1 MSAGRQGILAS
12 FFRFVVARRWW
23 VVASYVLLIP
33 PSIWFGLKV
42 EQDNSLDRMIVQTDP
57 DYANHKAFEKIF
69 GSGKYVL
76 LLAEA
81 ADPFTPEVLQRLD
94 RVERTLQSS
103 PEIEVSSAL
112 SIFRGAKGGFEASPA
127 QAEAFRRFAS
137 GTTLFREQGLVGEG
151 FLSIPIVL
159 SARTPEELK
168 VRLESV
174 DRAIAELEAN
184 PGPLTALRKVGLPYV
199 NRYLDEETHR
209 SSRRYFPFFGL
220 LVLGV
225 NLALYRSFRTLAA
238 FVLTLAVCLT
248 LTVGYI
254 GLTGGV
260 ITIVSPLVLLTI
272 LVTCTATLV
281 YIHSRFVEHPV
292 GRSIDERQIAAL
304 LNKFTACTA
313 SLFATAAGF
322 LGLVVSKIPP
332 IRNMGIWVAVGLFF
346 TWVVVFTLFPALQRI
361 LRTPTLQEKGIA
373 GGWFQG
379 FAERLPALSYRWR
392 WLLLS
397 SSLLLCVAG
406 AVAIFGLPGLLA
418 PMRIETNTLDYLSH
432 DSTLY
437 KDTRRLEQVISGL
450 SVTEV
455 WLAGPVGSLTEP
467 EVLRGINRFQE
478 ALRREKT
485 IGAVAGP
492 TTILRMMR
500 YLEGSGDRFPDDP
513 AVLAKMGADLEQ
525 LLPSQP
531 MLQRFI
537 EPTTLSQT
545 HLAVISRTVDYE
557 GFQQLDS
564 LIRQRWKE
572 AALTAP
578 ALAAFEVRIVG
589 TAPLEAKISHHLVPT
604 LVQSF
609 GLTVL
614 IIFGVFL
621 LVFRNGP
628 ARMLA
633 MIPSLVA
640 ILAMFAVMRVTGIAL
655 NVVTIL
661 VASIVLGASEN
672 DQIHFFYHFLE
683 KRRTG
688 STEESLVH
696 ALRIA
701 GRAIFFATLINAGGF
716 LALVFADLPPMR
728 QFAVLSALAF
738 LLSMVADFTALPA
751 ALWMVFRERP
761 DGRKRGETVGNTTT
775 HDQETNR

>member
-1 MSAGRQGILAS
+1 MSAGSQGILAS
-12 FFRFVVARRWW
+12 LLRFVVARRWW
-23 VVASYVLLIP
+23 VVSLYMLLIP

-42 EQDNSLDRMIVQTDP
+42 GQDNSLDRMIVQTDP

-69 GSGKYVL
+69 GSGQYVL

-94 RVERTLQSS
+94 RVERALQSS
-103 PEIEVSSAL
+103 PGVEVSSAL
-112 SIFRGAKGGFEASPA
+112 SIFRRAKGGFEASPA
-127 QAEAFRRFAS
+127 QAEAFRRFAY

-151 FLSIPIVL
+151 FLTIPIVL
-159 SARTPEELK
+159 SAGSPEELK
-168 VRLESV
+168 VKLGSV
-174 DRAIAELEAN
+174 DRAIAGLEAN
-184 PGPLTALRKVGLPYV
+184 LAPLTALRKVGLPYV
-199 NRYLDEETHR
+199 NRYLDEETR
-209 SSRRYFPFFGL
+209 RASLRYFPLFGL

-238 FVLTLAVCLT
+238 FVLTLGVCVT
-248 LTVGYI
+248 LTVGYV

-260 ITIVSPLVLLTI
+260 ITIVSPLVPMTI
-272 LVTCTATLV
+272 LTTCTATLV
-281 YIHSRFVEHPV
+281 YIHSRFVEHPA

-332 IRNMGIWVAVGLFF
+332 IRDMGIWVAVGLSF

-361 LRTPTLQEKGIA
+361 LRTPTLQERRIA
-373 GGWFQG
+373 GAWFQDL
-379 FAERLPALSYRWR
+379 AERLPAFSYRWR
-392 WLLLS
+392 WLLVP

-406 AVAIFGLPGLLA
+406 AGAIFGLPGLLA
-418 PMRIETNTLDYLSH
+418 PMGIATNGIEYLSH

-437 KDTRRLEQVISGL
+437 RDTKRLEQVISGL
-450 SVTEV
+450 AVTEV

-478 ALRREKT
+478 ALRHEKT

-492 TTILRMMR
+492 TTVLRMMR
-500 YLEGSGDRFPDDP
+500 YLEGSGDRFPEDP

-525 LLPSQP
+525 ILPSQP

-537 EPTTLSQT
+537 DPATLSQT
-545 HLAVISRTVDYE
+545 HVAVISRTVDYE

-572 AALTAP
+572 AALAVP
-578 ALAAFEVRIVG
+578 ALAAFGVRIVG
-589 TAPLEAKISHHLVPT
+589 TAPLEAKISHQLVPT

-633 MIPSLVA
+633 MIPSLLA
-640 ILAMFAVMRVTGIAL
+640 ILVMFAVMRVTGMAL
-655 NVVTIL
+655 NVATIL
-661 VASIVLGASEN
+661 VASIV
-672 DQIHFFYHFLE
+672 HFFYHFLE
-683 KRRTG
+683 RRRTG
-688 STEESLVH
+688 SAEESLLH

-716 LALVFADLPPMR
+716 LAFVFADLPPMR
-728 QFAVLSALAF
+728 QFGVLSALAF
-738 LLSMVADFTALPA
+738 LLSMVADFTALLA

-761 DGRKRGETVGNTTT
+761 DGHKRTGAVGKATI
-775 HDQETNR
+775 HDQETHRL